1 MRRRLPAGGG
11 VAAPTRCWAGAL
23 ALGLALQA
31 GAAVEVVGRVTHPAL
46 AEISGLAK
54 SERGDFYWT
63 HNDSGDSPRLFAIDA
78 EGTPLWPAW
87 RRLAF
92 AEWQGHA
99 IANAAHF
106 DWEAVALHA
115 GVLYIADVGNNGNAR
130 RDLGVYVVHEPDPLA
145 VDKMRALR
153 FLPVRYPDQ
162 KEHPGAVWHFDCES
176 VFVDGGK
183 LHFITKHRQSKRIDR
198 PERGAKLY
206 RLDTAHTDRQNALTL
221 VGQHDGILWA
231 TDAALSADG
240 ARLVVASMD
249 ALWMFERPAAQG
261 DWFSGKAWKQA
272 LEARVVKQLEA
283 IAWIDAQTLLL
294 INEQRDV
301 MRANVADF
309 LPVE

>member
-1 MRRRLPAGGG
+1 MASRPPRRRQSRKTAVRSLACG
-11 VAAPTRCWAGAL
+11 VA
-23 ALGLALQA
+23 LGMAA
-31 GAAVEVVGRVTHPAL
+31 HAAAVEVVGRASHPAL
-46 AEISGLAK
+46 SEISGLVK
-54 SERGDFYWT
+54 SARGDFYWT

-78 EGTPLWPAW
+78 EGTPLWPPW
-87 RRLAF
+87 RRVVF
-92 AEWQGHA
+92 EEWKGHA

-106 DWEAVALHA
+106 DWEAITLHK

-162 KEHPGAVWHFDCES
+162 QAQPGPVWHFDCES
-176 VFVDGGK
+176 VFVADGK
-183 LHFITKHRQSKRIDR
+183 LHFITKHRQSGRVDR
-198 PERGAKLY
+198 PAPGAKLY
-206 RLDTAHTDRQNALTL
+206 RLDTAHTDRENVLTL
-221 VGQHDGILWA
+221 VGRRDDIRWA

-249 ALWMFERPAAQG
+249 ALWMFERPAEHG
-261 DWFSGKAWKQA
+261 DWFSAKAWKQP
-272 LEARVVKQLEA
+272 LEPRIVKQLEA
-283 IAWIDAQTLLL
+283 VAWMDDATLLL

-309 LPVE
+309 APVE

>member
-1 MRRRLPAGGG
+1 MRERPLSGGR
-11 VAAPTRCWAGAL
+11 VAAMMRCWAGAL
-23 ALGLALQA
+23 AFGLALPA
-31 GAAVEVVGRVTHPAL
+31 GAAVEVVGRVAHPAL
-46 AEISGLAK
+46 GEISGLAK
-54 SERGDFYWT
+54 SAQGDFYWT
-63 HNDSGDSPRLFAIDA
+63 HNDSGDSPRLFAIDV

-106 DWEAVALHA
+106 DWEAVALHE

-162 KEHPGAVWHFDCES
+162 NAHPGPVWHFDCES
-176 VFVDGGK
+176 LFVDGGK
-183 LHFITKHRQSKRIDR
+183 LHFITKHRAARRIDR

-206 RLDTAHTDRQNALTL
+206 RLDTDYADRQNVLAL
-221 VGQHDGILWA
+221 VGRHDGILWA

-249 ALWMFERPAAQG
+249 ALWMFERPTGQG
-261 DWFSGKAWKQA
+261 DWFSGKAWKQD
-272 LEARVVKQLEA
+272 LDTRVVKQLEA
-283 IAWIDAQTLLL
+283 IAWIDARSLLL

-309 LPVE
+309 LLVE

>member
-1 MRRRLPAGGG
+1 MREGALAFRGVAALPRCCAGALVLAMALPAGG
-11 VAAPTRCWAGAL
+11 
-23 ALGLALQA
+23 
-31 GAAVEVVGRVTHPAL
+31 AVELVGRVSHPAL

-54 SERGDFYWT
+54 SARGDFYWT
-63 HNDSGDSPRLFAIDA
+63 HNDSGDSPRLFAIDV
-78 EGTPLWPAW
+78 EGRPLWPAW

-106 DWEAVALHA
+106 DWEAIALHE

-162 KEHPGAVWHFDCES
+162 KAHPSPVWHFDCES

-183 LHFITKHRQSKRIDR
+183 LHFLTKHRQSGRIDR
-198 PERGAKLY
+198 PERGVKLY
-206 RLDTAHTDRQNALTL
+206 RLDTDYTDRENVLTL
-221 VGQHDGILWA
+221 VGRHDGVLWA

-240 ARLVVASMD
+240 DRLVVASPE
-249 ALWMFERPAAQG
+249 ALWMFERPAGHG
-261 DWFSGKAWKQA
+261 DWLSGKAWKQP
-272 LEARVVKQLEA
+272 LEKGVVKQLEA
-283 IAWIDAQTLLL
+283 IAWINAETLLL

-309 LPVE
+309 LPLE